1 MSSRG
6 LRCTWQRTDEEV
18 FPARQAARAMLT
30 AMCRRHAAT
39 VVAVVTILTIIV
51 DVTVVCVTKTIQ
63 VLWPLAASNVLLAA
77 GTVALLW
84 RMSGLGRRRE
94 TPPSLALPP
103 TPAVQPAAPA
113 PDGAPRALVP
123 APPTIVAEELDATDS
138 PKWLCCLPL
147 PFCFPRAPAVPP
159 PPPLQLPQQRK
170 PLPYTDTTAA
180 SPAHLLPPSHTSAIV
195 CELLDATSIAVPC
208 VLPRD
213 AASSTKA
220 PPPSA
225 LSFPLL
231 RIHTTGADC
240 NEPDI
245 TPSLAFCDATL
256 RRGEPVVVLFDLRA
270 TGKLRPPPWSLVRK
284 VRAPPHRRARIA
296 PPHDRC
302 AQRTPDRQPPQ
313 A

>member
-1 MSSRG
+1 
-6 LRCTWQRTDEEV
+6 
-18 FPARQAARAMLT
+18 
-30 AMCRRHAAT
+30 
-39 VVAVVTILTIIV
+39 
-51 DVTVVCVTKTIQ
+51 

-213 AASSTKA
+213 AASSTSA

-231 RIHTTGADC
+231 RIHTTGGDC

-284 VRAPPHRRARIA
+284 VFDWAHSVAREWDTHVQGIGILMGGA
-296 PPHDRC
+296 VRPLLQLVTRVM
-302 AQRTPDRQPPQ
+302 RPPQ
-313 A
+313 PIIYAGTDEEALAFLARLREVRSHVKVKAA